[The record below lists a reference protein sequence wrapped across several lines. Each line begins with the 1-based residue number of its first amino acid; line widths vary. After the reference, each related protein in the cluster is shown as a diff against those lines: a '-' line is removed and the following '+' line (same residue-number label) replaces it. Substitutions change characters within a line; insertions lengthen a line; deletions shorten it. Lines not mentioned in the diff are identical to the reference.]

1 LGGVQ
6 GGNPKTSK
14 RGVVLWLPVAAAV
27 VAAVVTLTPGPAP
40 VHSFYDT
47 AALVMPV
54 LIVALAVEGRPLKIL
69 RGNNAA
75 RVLMFIALLAGESAA
90 LVGSSGV
97 FRGHTRPR
105 NFEQGTV
112 ATPASLNDLLAVVM
126 ISGFVCGFVMLAVL
140 ALIKV
145 DD

>member
-1 LGGVQ
+1 MNDGHPTQ
-6 GGNPKTSK
+6 SK
-14 RGVVLWLPVAAAV
+14 RGVVLWLPVAAAI
-27 VAAVVTLTPGPAP
+27 VAAVVTLTPGPKP

-54 LIVALAVEGRPLKIL
+54 LIVALAVESRALEIL
-69 RGNNAA
+69 RDNDAA

-97 FRGHTRPR
+97 FRGHTRSM

-112 ATPASLNDLLAVVM
+112 ATPAGLNDLLAVVM
-126 ISGFVCGFVMLAVL
+126 IGGFVCGFVMLAVL
-140 ALIKV
+140 ALMTVK
-145 DD
+145 D